1 MLARK
6 AMIKGLMAQEE
17 EEKAPLTVREMAAM
31 GGNARAKTLSK
42 KRRKAIAK
50 AGAEARWGKKK
61 AVSSTSSKQR
71 TGDS

>member
-17 EEKAPLTVREMAAM
+17 EEKAPLTVREMAVM

-42 KRRKAIAK
+42 KRRKEIAR

-61 AVSSTSSKQR
+61 VASSTSSKQR
-71 TGDS
+71 TEDS